1 MLHASRVCGSAS
13 RKLRG
18 DWRNKNGFGACLSCL
33 LLKKILK
40 TASEWSCPNQRK
52 WRMAIHFCSVE
63 HCELLVSGSSA
74 DQWFREL
81 PSFVSVWISGC
92 FGNGLGRLASLHD
105 LLSATD
111 RSGDGVCLFPFVFA
125 LYGNK
130 GFDPVG
136 HRLCE
141 SSVRMYSALNHLE
154 ST

>member
-1 MLHASRVCGSAS
+1 MFVLSAVEKDIENS
-13 RKLRG
+13 LG
-18 DWRNKNGFGACLSCL
+18 MVLSKP
-33 LLKKILK
+33 KKV
-40 TASEWSCPNQRK
+40 AHGNP
-52 WRMAIHFCSVE
+52 FCSVE
-63 HCELLVSGSSA
+63 PCELLVSGSSA